1 MKAVVVV
8 ATFNQETVIGKTDCE
23 IDGSFYSTTLRHTAG
38 KLGDGGVTLLISW
51 NNMMYPQSSGCVCVH
66 SAPYGQELDNV

>member
-8 ATFNQETVIGKTDCE
+8 ATFNQETVIVKTNCE
-23 IDGSFYSTTLRHTAG
+23 IDGSFYSSLRHTAG

>member
-1 MKAVVVV
+1 MIV
-8 ATFNQETVIGKTDCE
+8 KTYCGT
-23 IDGSFYSTTLRHTAG
+23 DGSIYSTTLRHTAAG
-38 KLGDGGVTLLISW
+38 ELADGGVTLLISW